1 MDDNTRQDIR
11 SLLKTFGIQAD
22 EAIMAFLENAPGEGP
37 LRLRLTLS
45 DVTDYGGSPPAEP
58 LHLEIEGQVRRA

>member
-11 SLLKTFGIQAD
+11 SLLKAFGIQAD
-22 EAIMAFLENAPGEGP
+22 ETIMDYLDGAPGEGP
-37 LRLRLTLS
+37 LHLRVTLS
-45 DVTDYGGSPPAEP
+45 DLTDYGGSPPDEP